1 VSVAVTPAPAGRRQR
16 VAERLRAHRPRHGL
30 RPPALVLLV
39 VAAVLPLS
47 AVALRILALSG
58 SAGPAAT
65 AIGAWLNDHLTLLWV
80 PAVDRDTVLHIV
92 MLPLAALLVALT
104 RLSLGVRV
112 LGFRAILI
120 AIGMQE
126 IGALPSLLLIA
137 IIAVTVVLV
146 RPFMRASGMPLY
158 ARVATILTIVAATMV
173 TGLLFG
179 ARVESSTLTSFAFFP
194 VVILAML
201 AESIA
206 DTVAREST
214 AMAAWRTGATILLAM
229 AIAALASVPALREL
243 TLACP
248 ELIVT
253 QLALAVLVSEFMDW
267 RLLED
272 FRPGAASDGAEEG
285 LSVAVVRNRW
295 NKAVL
300 AHDGSEP
307 PRRYRLDSVQPL
319 VDALRGAGHRVA
331 VIEADARLY
340 QRLRSFFGDTAPDRA
355 LVINCA
361 GGVQGTGRLCQVP
374 AYCEMIGVPYTG
386 PDPLAMASL
395 SDRLQLFALLES
407 HGLSVPAVVDVT
419 DAARDQGTPL
429 LVHHRF
435 QGDREPLR
443 AATKPALDRAR
454 KQVLADGDTPLC
466 TREPA
471 GRRLRAIVLAGE
483 HTAAAPRVLPL
494 LERRSRRG
502 GHRPAEGLA
511 PAQRD
516 AAENAAA
523 RAFAILRCR
532 DFARVDL
539 AVTEEGVATIE
550 SVRAVDLFTPGGA
563 LASAAAAAG
572 IDYATLVQFLLR
584 PRGAN
589 PEPFTLPAL
598 SARRPE
604 TIARGL
610 S

>member
-1 VSVAVTPAPAGRRQR
+1 MSVAVETAPTGPGLRL
-16 VAERLRAHRPRHGL
+16 VERLRAQRPRHGL
-30 RPPALVLLV
+30 RPLALLLLV
-39 VAAVLPLS
+39 TAAVLPLA

-58 SAGPAAT
+58 SAGPVAT
-65 AIGAWLNDHLTLLWV
+65 ALGAWFNDHLSLHWV
-80 PAVDRDTVLHIV
+80 PAVDRNTVLHIV

-126 IGALPSLLLIA
+126 IGILPSLLLIA
-137 IIAVTVVLV
+137 IIALTVVVV

-179 ARVESSTLTSFAFFP
+179 AQVESSTLTSFAFFP

-253 QLALAVLVSEFMDW
+253 QLALTVLVSEFMDW

-272 FRPGAASDGAEEG
+272 FRPGAAAVETEEG

-300 AHDGSEP
+300 AHEGSEP

-319 VDALRGAGHRVA
+319 VDALRSAGHRVA

-340 QRLRSFFGDTAPDRA
+340 QRLRSFFGNRAPDRG

-361 GGVQGTGRLCQVP
+361 GGLQGTGRLCQVP
-374 AYCEMIGVPYTG
+374 AYCEMIGVPYSG

-395 SDRLQLFALLES
+395 SDRLQLFALLER
-407 HGLSVPAVVDVT
+407 HGLSVPAVVDEA
-419 DAARDQGTPL
+419 DAFREQGTPL

-443 AATKPALDRAR
+443 AATGVALDRAL
-454 KQVLADGDTPLC
+454 KQVRADGDTPLC
-466 TREPA
+466 TREP
-471 GRRLRAIVLAGE
+471 GGHRLRAIVLAGE
-483 HTAAAPRVLPL
+483 QTAAAPRVLPL

-502 GHRPAEGLA
+502 G
-511 PAQRD
+511 
-516 AAENAAA
+516 
-523 RAFAILRCR
+523 
-532 DFARVDL
+532 
-539 AVTEEGVATIE
+539 
-550 SVRAVDLFTPGGA
+550 
-563 LASAAAAAG
+563 
-572 IDYATLVQFLLR
+572 
-584 PRGAN
+584 
-589 PEPFTLPAL
+589 
-598 SARRPE
+598 
-604 TIARGL
+604 
-610 S
+610 

>member
-1 VSVAVTPAPAGRRQR
+1 MSVSVAPAHTGHRQWFAGR
-16 VAERLRAHRPRHGL
+16 PRNGL
-30 RPPALVLLV
+30 QPLALVVLV
-39 VAAVLPLS
+39 AAAVLPLS

-58 SAGPAAT
+58 AAGPAVT
-65 AIGAWLNDHLTLLWV
+65 ALGAWLNDHLTLHWV
-80 PAVDRDTVLHIV
+80 PAVDRETVLHIV
-92 MLPLAALLVALT
+92 LLPLAALLVALT

-126 IGALPSLLLIA
+126 IGVLPSLLLIA
-137 IIAVTVVLV
+137 IIALTVVLV

-158 ARVATILTIVAATMV
+158 ARVATILAIVAATMV

-179 ARVESSTLTSFAFFP
+179 AYVDSSMLTSFAFFP

-272 FRPGAASDGAEEG
+272 FRPGAAGVQPEEG

-307 PRRYRLDSVQPL
+307 PRRYRLGSVQPL
-319 VDALRGAGHRVA
+319 VDALRSAGHRVT

-340 QRLRSFFGDTAPDRA
+340 QRLRSFFGTRTRDRA

-361 GGVQGTGRLCQVP
+361 GGLQGMGRLCQVP
-374 AYCEMIGVPYTG
+374 AYCEMIGVPYSG

-395 SDRLQLFALLES
+395 SDRLQLFALLER
-407 HGLSVPAVVDVT
+407 HGLSTPAVVDMT
-419 DAARDQGTPL
+419 GADKYQLAPL
-429 LVHHRF
+429 VVHHRF
-435 QGDREPLR
+435 QGDREPLY
-443 AATKPALDRAR
+443 AATEAALERAR
-454 KQVLADGDTPLC
+454 KQVLADGDTPLF
-466 TREPA
+466 TRQPG
-471 GRRLRAIVLAGE
+471 GRRLRAVVLAGE
-483 HTAAAPRVLPL
+483 RTAVAPRVLPL

-511 PAQRD
+511 PLQRE
-516 AAENAAA
+516 AAEDAAA

-539 AVTEEGVATIE
+539 AVSEEGEVTIE
-550 SVRAVDLFTPGGA
+550 AVRAVDLFTPRGA
-563 LASAAAAAG
+563 LAVAAAAAG
-572 IDYATLVQFLLR
+572 IEYATLVQFLLR

-589 PEPFTLPAL
+589 PQPIPTAAL
-598 SARRPE
+598 SALQPE
-604 TIARGL
+604 KSAGGL

>member
-1 VSVAVTPAPAGRRQR
+1 
-16 VAERLRAHRPRHGL
+16 
-30 RPPALVLLV
+30 
-39 VAAVLPLS
+39 
-47 AVALRILALSG
+47 
-58 SAGPAAT
+58 
-65 AIGAWLNDHLTLLWV
+65 V

-126 IGALPSLLLIA
+126 IGVLPSLLLIA
-137 IIAVTVVLV
+137 IIALTVVLV

-173 TGLLFG
+173 AGLLFG
-179 ARVESSTLTSFAFFP
+179 AYVDSSMLTSFAFFP

-214 AMAAWRTGATILLAM
+214 AMAAWRTGATILLAV

-253 QLALAVLVSEFMDW
+253 QLALTVLVSEFMDW

-272 FRPGAASDGAEEG
+272 FRPGAAAGEVEEG

-300 AHDGSEP
+300 AHGGSEP

-319 VDALRGAGHRVA
+319 VDALRAGGHRVA
-331 VIEADARLY
+331 VLEADARLY
-340 QRLRSFFGDTAPDRA
+340 GRLRNFLGAAFPGRA
-355 LVINCA
+355 MVINCA
-361 GGVQGTGRLCQVP
+361 GGLQGAGRLCQVP
-374 AYCEMIGVPYTG
+374 AYCEMIGVPYSG

-395 SDRLQLFALLES
+395 SDRLQLFALLER
-407 HGLSVPAVVDVT
+407 HGLSVPTVVDAT
-419 DAARDQGTPL
+419 AARHYHGVPL

-435 QGDREPLR
+435 QGDREPLH
-443 AATKPALDRAR
+443 AATMAALKRACQ
-454 KQVLADGDTPLC
+454 QVIADGDTPLC
-466 TREPA
+466 TRPPG
-471 GRRLRAIVLAGE
+471 GRRLRAVVLAG
-483 HTAAAPRVLPL
+483 APAGAAPRVLPL

-502 GHRPAEGLA
+502 GHRPAEALA
-511 PAQRD
+511 PLPRG
-516 AAENAAA
+516 AAEAAAA
-523 RAFAILRCR
+523 RAFSVLRCR

-539 AVTEEGVATIE
+539 AVTEDGEVTIE
-550 SVRAVDLFTPGGA
+550 AVRAVDLFTPRGA
-563 LASAAAAAG
+563 LAVAAAAAG
-572 IDYATLVQFLLR
+572 IDYAMLVQFLLR
-584 PRGAN
+584 PRGNHPQAMTN
-589 PEPFTLPAL
+589 PTLAASPSET
-598 SARRPE
+598 SAR
-604 TIARGL
+604 GV

>member
-1 VSVAVTPAPAGRRQR
+1 MSVALTPAPTGRGQWFAG
-16 VAERLRAHRPRHGL
+16 RLRAQRPRNGL
-30 RPPALVLLV
+30 RPHALALLV

-47 AVALRILALSG
+47 AMALRILALSG

-65 AIGAWLNDHLTLLWV
+65 ALGAWLNDHLTLHWV

-126 IGALPSLLLIA
+126 IGVLPSLLLIA
-137 IIAVTVVLV
+137 IIALTVVLV

-179 ARVESSTLTSFAFFP
+179 AHVDSSMLTSFAFFP

-214 AMAAWRTGATILLAM
+214 AMAAWRTSATILLAM

-253 QLALAVLVSEFMDW
+253 QLALTVLVSEFMDW

-272 FRPGAASDGAEEG
+272 FRPGAAAVEAEEG

-319 VDALRGAGHRVA
+319 VDALRSAGHRVA

-340 QRLRSFFGDTAPDRA
+340 QRLRSFFGTRPPDRA
-355 LVINCA
+355 RVINCA

-374 AYCEMIGVPYTG
+374 AYCEMIGVPYSG

-395 SDRLQLFALLES
+395 SDRLQLFALLER
-407 HGLSVPAVVDVT
+407 HGLSAPAVVDMT
-419 DAARDQGTPL
+419 SADQYQLAPL

-435 QGDREPLR
+435 QGDREPLH
-443 AATKPALDRAR
+443 AATEAALERAR
-454 KQVLADGDTPLC
+454 KQVLADGDTPLF
-466 TREPA
+466 TRQPG
-471 GRRLRAIVLAGE
+471 GRRLHAVVLAGE
-483 HTAAAPRVLPL
+483 QSAVAPRVLPL

-502 GHRPAEGLA
+502 GHRPAGGLA
-511 PAQRD
+511 PVQRD
-516 AAENAAA
+516 AAEDAAA

-539 AVTEEGVATIE
+539 AVTEEGEVTIE
-550 SVRAVDLFTPGGA
+550 AVRAVDLFTPRGA
-563 LASAAAAAG
+563 LAVAAAAAG
-572 IDYATLVQFLLR
+572 IEYATLVQSLLR
-584 PRGAN
+584 PRGGN
-589 PEPFTLPAL
+589 PQPIPLAAL
-598 SARRPE
+598 SALQPE
-604 TIARGL
+604 TSAGGL